1 VIKLKAFNLQ
11 HGSKLERKFEL
22 CWLASTGPKLEK
34 EYRFHPERKWRFD
47 FAHLES
53 WTAIELEGGVWSH
66 GAHSRGKG
74 FTEDCEKYNA
84 AQALGWR
91 VYRYT
96 TDMITTKT
104 VGELVALILTREYY
118 DVGRRRRPQVVRD
131 IRKGISLAVSAQAGA
146 GTDLANRTG
155 HNV

>member
-1 VIKLKAFNLQ
+1 VIKLKAFHLQ
-11 HGSKLERKFEL
+11 HGSPLERKFEL

-34 EYRFHPERKWRFD
+34 EYRFHPDRKWRFD
-47 FAHLES
+47 FAHVES

-66 GAHSRGKG
+66 GAHSRGRG

-84 AQALGWR
+84 AQMLGWR

-96 TDMITTKT
+96 VDMITTKSI
-104 VGELVALILTREYY
+104 GELVALILTRDYY
-118 DVGRRRRPQVVRD
+118 GVQRRRRPSSVCYNH
-131 IRKGISLAVSAQAGA
+131 KGISLDVSAQAGA